1 MAESVVSLRDGPAR
15 CSQVA
20 RSGLSYRTRKAAK
33 DVAVVERMKELSAQY
48 PRCGYRRIRIFLG
61 HGGHRISLA
70 ACNGS
75 GGPRAC
81 RCRAATE
88 KAGGG
93 RSTRTDLAPAPVA
106 GAFFCWVIR

>member
-48 PRCGYRRIRIFLG
+48 PRCGYRRIRIFLSRDG
-61 HGGHRISLA
+61 HHMSPGREQRLWRTAGLQVPRS
-70 ACNGS
+70 NRES
-75 GGPRAC
+75 GWRPL
-81 RCRAATE
+81 
-88 KAGGG
+88 
-93 RSTRTDLAPAPVA
+93 DQN
-106 GAFFCWVIR
+106 